1 MKIVFSTFIFWLLAT
16 GIYGQSFELVDYNNS
31 TYKGAIGKQIK
42 APIRIKNLTDKPIQI
57 MVRRIEKVIG
67 TSQTNFFC
75 WDGECYDANI
85 DELPLSKYISP
96 GETSDKFESI
106 LETGLVSGISSVK
119 YLIYNRDNPTDAIE
133 YKMNYTVEERTQSNI
148 LFNSPELIINEVYP
162 NPVKEYAIIDYNV
175 YDQELKAKIVLHNVL
190 GSVVGGYDLPYLKT
204 KLKINTED
212 FNPGV
217 YFYTLYIDNDA
228 AFTRKLIIRQ

>member
-1 MKIVFSTFIFWLLAT
+1 
-16 GIYGQSFELVDYNNS
+16 
-31 TYKGAIGKQIK
+31 
-42 APIRIKNLTDKPIQI
+42 